1 MGAKSGGEPANRL
14 FALDGIRITA
24 ALIVV
29 LYHYIGL
36 NSAWGTNTSELF
48 PVLRPFAVYGWLGV
62 EIFFVVSGFV
72 ICMSVWGRT
81 VGDFAVSRVSRLFPA
96 YWAGIVLTTLV
107 LLLLPEVGRLHDAE
121 QWSDILINL
130 TMMQG
135 GLGVEHVDHSYW
147 TLFAELKF
155 YALFAL
161 VVLRGVTYR
170 NCVLFCGIWTLAAVT
185 APTTDL
191 RLLNFLSMPQYAPYF
206 IAGIAFYLMRR
217 FRPTMLLWGIVGVQ
231 FLLAQH
237 YVRGRMETNL
247 GLRLADQLP
256 TWPARLVIAFGF
268 LAIAAVAL
276 GLLDSVRWGWLKTAG
291 ALTYPLYVIHMGI
304 GITVI
309 HALRDRVEPVPLVVS
324 VTAAMLALA
333 WLIHVF
339 VERPLS
345 KRLRSGMRS
354 GVQEIRLHTPA
365 AVPSSPADVAALPAP
380 PVPEPPLP
388 EQLAPE
394 HAVPEHLVP
403 EPPLPEHPVP
413 EHAEPPVREPALPR
427 AVGLSSLSR

>member
-1 MGAKSGGEPANRL
+1 MPGTKRARSGGEPANRL

-29 LYHYIGL
+29 FYHYIGL
-36 NSAWGTNTSELF
+36 NTAWDRNTSELF
-48 PVLRPFAVYGWLGV
+48 PALRPFAVYGWLGV
-62 EIFFVVSGFV
+62 EIFFIVSGFV

-96 YWAGIVLTTLV
+96 YWAGIALTALTLW
-107 LLLLPEVGRLHDAE
+107 LLPEVRQLRHMD
-121 QWSDILINL
+121 QWSDVLVNL

-135 GLGVEHVDHSYW
+135 GLGVGHVDHSYW
-147 TLFAELKF
+147 TLFVELKF

-170 NCVLFCGIWTLAAVT
+170 NCILFCGIWTLAAVA

-191 RLLNFLSMPQYAPYF
+191 RLLHFFAMPQYAPYF

-217 FRPTMLLWGIVGVQ
+217 YRPTMLLWGIVGVQ

-256 TWPARLVIAFGF
+256 TWPARLVIAVGF

-276 GLLDSVRWGWLKTAG
+276 GLLDRIQWRWLKTAG
-291 ALTYPLYVIHMGI
+291 AITYPLYVIHMAV
-304 GITVI
+304 GITLI
-309 HALRDRVEPVPLVVS
+309 HHFRDRVAPVPLVVS
-324 VTAAMLALA
+324 VTAAMLVAS
-333 WLIHVF
+333 WLIHRL

-345 KRLRSGMRS
+345 KRLRSGMKS
-354 GVQEIRLHTPA
+354 GVQEIRRNTPA
-365 AVPSSPADVAALPAP
+365 PRPADPAP
-380 PVPEPPLP
+380 
-388 EQLAPE
+388 APSPS
-394 HAVPEHLVP
+394 AVSDPD
-403 EPPLPEHPVP
+403 
-413 EHAEPPVREPALPR
+413 AWARALSTSGGRSGRPSTHR
-427 AVGLSSLSR
+427 